1 MARPQKEGLDYF
13 PLDTDIAEDE
23 KILYLEAETGL
34 EGFAIYVKLLS
45 TIYRN
50 SYYMMWTE
58 TQLSIYSRRFFVDKN
73 TLSTVVSVCK
83 NIGLFDKNLYEKYQI
98 LTSHGIQ
105 SRYLMALERRSSI
118 KMIDEFCLLDK
129 EKIVKSKKVKLISAS
144 KQVSAYNNP
153 HSTVVFVDNN
163 PAEKELL
170 HTKTPQ
176 SKVKK
181 SISSC
186 CSSPYNP
193 PEEKEPD
200 EETELTEKDDATA
213 RVFDLFQDN
222 IHPITGQIETDTLI
236 DLLDHYGEQWLT
248 EAIRETALNNGHSV
262 KYIKSILEAWERNGF
277 KAEKPERS
285 KTNDRGIQGT
295 RRKNQ
300 RKQGE
305 GEHSESFKQLLENIE
320 YAENR
325 PKPWEVQPT
334 AGE

>member
-1 MARPQKEGLDYF
+1 LARPQKEGLDYF

-83 NIGLFDKNLYEKYQI
+83 NIGLFDKNLFEKYQI

-129 EKIVKSKKVKLISAS
+129 EKIVKSKKVKLISAP

-186 CSSPYNP
+186 CSSPYSP
-193 PEEKEPD
+193 PEENQPD
-200 EETELTEKDDATA
+200 EETELAEKDDATA

-285 KTNDRGIQGT
+285 KTNDRGIQST

>member
-83 NIGLFDKNLYEKYQI
+83 NIGLFDKKLFEKYQI

-129 EKIVKSKKVKLISAS
+129 EKIVKSKKVKLISAP

-186 CSSPYNP
+186 CSSPYSP
-193 PEEKEPD
+193 PEENQPD
-200 EETELTEKDDATA
+200 EETELAEKDDATA

-222 IHPITGQIETDTLI
+222 IHPITGQIETDTLT

-285 KTNDRGIQGT
+285 KDNGGRPQSNA
-295 RRKNQ
+295 RRNK
-300 RKQGE
+300 KQ
-305 GEHSESFKQLLENIE
+305 ST
-320 YAENR
+320 AEAERAKWANETSG
-325 PKPWEVQPT
+325 WD
-334 AGE
+334 

>member
-129 EKIVKSKKVKLISAS
+129 EKIVKSKKVKLISAP

-170 HTKTPQ
+170 HTETPQ

-186 CSSPYNP
+186 CSSPYSP

-285 KTNDRGIQGT
+285 KTNDRGLQGT

>member
-83 NIGLFDKNLYEKYQI
+83 NIGLFDKNLFEKYQI

-129 EKIVKSKKVKLISAS
+129 EKIVKSKKVKLISAP

-163 PAEKELL
+163 PAKPPLMSTETL
-170 HTKTPQ
+170 Q

>member
-13 PLDTDIAEDE
+13 PLDTDIGEDE

-50 SYYMMWTE
+50 SYYMMRTE

-83 NIGLFDKNLYEKYQI
+83 NIGLFDKNLFEKYQI

-118 KMIDEFCLLDK
+118 KMIDEFFLLGK
-129 EKIVKSKKVKLISAS
+129 EKIVKSKKVKLISAP

-170 HTKTPQ
+170 HTETPQ

-222 IHPITGQIETDTLI
+222 IHPITGQIETDTLT

-277 KAEKPERS
+277 KAERPERS
-285 KTNDRGIQGT
+285 KTNDRGLQGT

-305 GEHSESFKQLLENIE
+305 VEHSESFKQLLENIE

-325 PKPWEVQPT
+325 PKPWEVQRT

>member
-13 PLDTDIAEDE
+13 PMDTDIAEDE

-73 TLSTVVSVCK
+73 TLSAVVSVCK
-83 NIGLFDKNLYEKYQI
+83 NIGLFDKNLFEKYQI

-129 EKIVKSKKVKLISAS
+129 EKIVKSKKVKLISAP

-163 PAEKELL
+163 PTEPPLTSAE
-170 HTKTPQ
+170 TPQ

-181 SISSC
+181 S
-186 CSSPYNP
+186 NNVVVVNARAR
-193 PEEKEPD
+193 D
-200 EETELTEKDDATA
+200 EENPQDEEEALTEKDGAIA
-213 RVFDLFQDN
+213 NVFTLFENN
-222 IHPITGQIETDTLI
+222 IHPITGQIETDTLT
-236 DLLDHYGEQWLT
+236 DLLDHYGEHWLI
-248 EAIRETALNNGHSV
+248 EAIKETAMNNGHSV

-285 KTNDRGIQGT
+285 KTNERGLQGT
-295 RRKNQ
+295 RGKNQ
-300 RKQGE
+300 RSKGK
-305 GEHSESFKQLLENIE
+305 GEHSESFKQLLADIE
-320 YAENR
+320 EVKNR
-325 PKPWEVQPT
+325 PKPWEVQRP

>member
-83 NIGLFDKNLYEKYQI
+83 NIGLFDKNLFEKYQI

-129 EKIVKSKKVKLISAS
+129 EKIVKSKKVKLISAP

-176 SKVKK
+176 SKVKE
-181 SISSC
+181 SIYTAATAN
-186 CSSPYNP
+186 PYNP
-193 PEEKEPD
+193 LTGETD
-200 EETELTEKDDATA
+200 EEAELTEKDEATA
-213 RVFDLFQDN
+213 NVFALFENN
-222 IHPITGQIETDTLI
+222 IHPITGQIETDTLT

-248 EAIRETALNNGHSV
+248 EAIKEAALCSGRSV
-262 KYIKSILEAWERNGF
+262 KYIQSVLERWEREGF
-277 KAEKPERS
+277 KAPKPERS
-285 KTNDRGIQGT
+285 KTNDRGLQST

-325 PKPWEVQPT
+325 PKPWEVQRT
-334 AGE
+334 TGE

>member
-83 NIGLFDKNLYEKYQI
+83 NIGLFDKNLFEKYQI

-129 EKIVKSKKVKLISAS
+129 EKIVKSKKVKLISAP

-176 SKVKK
+176 SKVKE
-181 SISSC
+181 S
-186 CSSPYNP
+186 N
-193 PEEKEPD
+193 EEE
-200 EETELTEKDDATA
+200 EETPYIPPTESKLTEQEEETA
-213 RVFDLFQDN
+213 RIVSLFENN
-222 IHPITGQIETDTLI
+222 IHPLSGMIEQESLLG
-236 DLLDHYGEQWLT
+236 LLDEYGAVWLD
-248 EAIRETALNNGHSV
+248 EAIRWTVERHGNSV
-262 KYIKSILEAWERNGF
+262 KYIQAILEQWKRVGF
-277 KAEKPERS
+277 KNEERS
-285 KTNDRGIQGT
+285 KTNDRGIQSA

-325 PKPWEVQPT
+325 PKPWEVQRP

>member
-1 MARPQKEGLDYF
+1 LARPQKEGLDYF

-83 NIGLFDKNLYEKYQI
+83 NIGLFDKKLFEKYQI

-129 EKIVKSKKVKLISAS
+129 EKIVKSKKVKLISAP

-186 CSSPYNP
+186 CSSPYSP
-193 PEEKEPD
+193 PEENQPD
-200 EETELTEKDDATA
+200 EETELAEKDDATA

-222 IHPITGQIETDTLI
+222 IHPITGQIETDTLT

-285 KTNDRGIQGT
+285 KDNGGRPQSNA
-295 RRKNQ
+295 RRNK
-300 RKQGE
+300 KQ
-305 GEHSESFKQLLENIE
+305 ST
-320 YAENR
+320 AEAERAKWANETSG
-325 PKPWEVQPT
+325 WD
-334 AGE
+334 

>member
-83 NIGLFDKNLYEKYQI
+83 NIGLFDKNLFEKYQI

-129 EKIVKSKKVKLISAS
+129 GKIVKSKKVKLISAP

-170 HTKTPQ
+170 HTETPQ

-181 SISSC
+181 SISSSC
-186 CSSPYNP
+186 CSPYSP
-193 PEEKEPD
+193 PEENQPD

-222 IHPITGQIETDTLI
+222 IHPITGQIETDTLT
-236 DLLDHYGEQWLT
+236 DLLDHYGEHWLI
-248 EAIRETALNNGHSV
+248 EAIKETAMNNGHSV

-285 KTNDRGIQGT
+285 KDNGGQPQSNA
-295 RRKNQ
+295 RRNK
-300 RKQGE
+300 KQ
-305 GEHSESFKQLLENIE
+305 SV
-320 YAENR
+320 AEAERAKWANETSG
-325 PKPWEVQPT
+325 WD
-334 AGE
+334 

>member
-83 NIGLFDKNLYEKYQI
+83 NIGLFDKNLFEKYQI

-129 EKIVKSKKVKLISAS
+129 EKIVKSKKVKLISAP

-285 KTNDRGIQGT
+285 KTNDRGIQGA